1 MIHLE
6 KKQTDEGLRGNEKL
20 EEAIKALQQNPTQ
33 EMLAHVLTVVRRRM
47 RDKGQFIVAVDAP
60 KEDGQMRLRAIKT
73 DDGRIWWSAFSSFEE
88 EMRGSDS
95 VMSTFLA
102 DIEQLLR
109 MAVREENINGI
120 ILNPWNAT
128 LMLDKRL
135 IQIILGEQ
143 E

>member
-1 MIHLE
+1 MINLE
-6 KKQTDEGLRGNEKL
+6 KKQTDKGLQGNEKL

-88 EMRGSDS
+88 EMCGSDS

-109 MAVREENINGI
+109 MAVREESINGI